1 MRARATVRF
10 RSRREPFDWEN
21 EGRTGRW
28 FGIEVIDEDDDK
40 SIVGVPE
47 SVWAS
52 CETLQRGDWLDLVL
66 DVRKA
71 KLANEV
77 DALRVLDAAPTE

>member
-1 MRARATVRF
+1 MRAKSTVRF

-40 SIVGVPE
+40 AIVGVPE
-47 SVWAS
+47 SIWAS
-52 CETLQRGDWLDLVL
+52 CETLARGEWLDLVL

-71 KLANEV
+71 KLVNEP
-77 DALRVLDAAPTE
+77 DALTVVESE